1 MVKLVYTR
9 DLKSLAYPK
18 GGVRVRPPLR
28 APSVFLSQDFIVIVF
43 NLACEQSHA
52 FEGWFG
58 SAADMVTQQTR
69 GLLACP
75 VCGSA
80 QIEKQLSAPRLNLLP
95 AGTAVPHSD
104 GAIETAAPAA
114 PRTAV
119 ALAPEH
125 AQLREL
131 IRHVLE
137 NTEDVGQ
144 SFPEEARRIHYQEV
158 PARSIR
164 GVASRQEAEA
174 LAEEGIAVAQLPF
187 PMIEKSDLN

>member
-1 MVKLVYTR
+1 M
-9 DLKSLAYPK
+9 
-18 GGVRVRPPLR
+18 
-28 APSVFLSQDFIVIVF
+28 IVF

-58 SAADMVTQQTR
+58 SAADMTAQQTR
-69 GLLACP
+69 GLLSCP

-95 AGTAVPHSD
+95 AGTMAPQSEGSQGSN
-104 GAIETAAPAA
+104 GAMPAPPVASGTAF
-114 PRTAV
+114 
-119 ALAPEH
+119 ALSPEQ
-125 AQLREL
+125 AQLREI
-131 IRHVLE
+131 IRHVVE

-144 SFPEEARRIHYQEV
+144 SFPEEARRIHYREA

-187 PMIEKSDLN
+187 PILEKSELN